1 MIADCTASGIRLTIS
16 NQQTLSNTLLLVLE
30 TVSAYAL
37 SFFAAMISPSLY
49 YPFSMMGAAIG
60 LYQHFYPQPDR
71 TVPFHSES
79 YSFLEQLT
87 KIRFSPFLTLGI
99 NTAVTWT
106 LIESHSSVLV
116 PVVALYMGAWTGRTA
131 GRIITYLKNTATS

>member
-1 MIADCTASGIRLTIS
+1 MIADCTASSFRLTIS
-16 NQQTLSNTLLLVLE
+16 NQHTLSNTLLLVLE

-37 SFFAAMISPSLY
+37 SFFAAMVNPALY
-49 YPFSMMGAAIG
+49 YPFSMMGVAMG
-60 LYQHFYPQPDR
+60 LHQHFYPQLDR
-71 TVPFHSES
+71 MVPNNPQS

-106 LIESHSSVLV
+106 LIESHSAVLV
-116 PVVALYMGAWTGRTA
+116 PVVALYMGAWTGRTV
-131 GRIITYLKNTATS
+131 GRVITYLKNNSL